1 MVEVGIKIKVSSDFG
16 DPKVARE
23 SRGSTDRKNHSSE
36 KTKKIK
42 YVTKYTGLY
51 RTEAF
56 SVRFGHITGIYT
68 DTKLPAIYF
77 VCSSYV

>member
-1 MVEVGIKIKVSSDFG
+1 MDKKD
-16 DPKVARE
+16 ARE

-42 YVTKYTGLY
+42 YVTKYAGLY

-56 SVRFGHITGIYT
+56 SVY
-68 DTKLPAIYF
+68 DDLLPLGLCPLPTNYH
-77 VCSSYV
+77 SPKK